1 MNISRRKFLGAAP
14 VLTGAILSLR
24 TSLFGQSAA
33 GSDALSELDW
43 DSFYPFIGTDFTF
56 GRGGNAASLKLI
68 SMRETA
74 PEGTKGADLKK
85 CFVMRFQGPYDKVL
99 TQNTYSVNHFNL
111 GEFDLFITDGGTK
124 GREHY
129 YTAVINRLIS

>member
-14 VLTGAILSLR
+14 VLTGAVLSLR
-24 TSLFGQSAA
+24 TSLFGQSAS

-68 SMRETA
+68 SMRGSA
-74 PEGTKGADLKK
+74 PEGTKGAKQKK
-85 CFVMRFQGPYDKVL
+85 CFVIRFQGPYDKVL

-124 GREHY
+124 GREQY